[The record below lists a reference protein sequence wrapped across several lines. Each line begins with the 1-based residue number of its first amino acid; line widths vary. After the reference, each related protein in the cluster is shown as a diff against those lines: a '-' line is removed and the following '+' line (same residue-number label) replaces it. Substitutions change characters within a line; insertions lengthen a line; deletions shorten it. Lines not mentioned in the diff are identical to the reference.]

1 MVTEKLTDR
10 WKWTTNASGGVVGA
24 SDREYHCSNLESA
37 SFPREVIVKDETYS
51 ILAKPPVPNFLGPK
65 CRRAPL
71 SSDYQQKNMR

>member
-24 SDREYHCSNLESA
+24 SDREYHCNNLESA

-51 ILAKPPVPNFLGPK
+51 ILANRQYRIFWALNADVH
-65 CRRAPL
+65 R
-71 SSDYQQKNMR
+71 